1 MFDIL
6 EVQTAKIYFWKR
18 RKTEER
24 TLPILIT
31 PFPASGSRDASK
43 PLPGLWL
50 AVWSFSH
57 KLLSLNIDIY
67 NLYVFEI

>member
-1 MFDIL
+1 MSSHILYINRYTSMFDIHVL
-6 EVQTAKIYFWKR
+6 VVQTAKIYFRKR

-43 PLPGLWL
+43 PLPGL
-50 AVWSFSH
+50 
-57 KLLSLNIDIY
+57 
-67 NLYVFEI
+67 

>member
-6 EVQTAKIYFWKR
+6 VVQTAKIYFRKR

-43 PLPGLWL
+43 PLPGL
-50 AVWSFSH
+50 
-57 KLLSLNIDIY
+57 
-67 NLYVFEI
+67 

>member
-1 MFDIL
+1 MFDIHVL
-6 EVQTAKIYFWKR
+6 VVQTAKIYFRKR

-43 PLPGLWL
+43 PLPGL
-50 AVWSFSH
+50 
-57 KLLSLNIDIY
+57 
-67 NLYVFEI
+67 